1 MAKSFNDLNIWKKG
15 YELLMNIYEGRLP
28 LFHFDFYRLDSL
40 REISGIGYDE
50 FLYDDGVAVIEWA
63 DRLGKDLPAEYLK
76 VELRHKNLNERIVQ
90 FSARGPRYDK
100 VVRKVQKQ

>member
-1 MAKSFNDLNIWKKG
+1 MS
-15 YELLMNIYEGRLP
+15 
-28 LFHFDFYRLDSL
+28 YRLAA
-40 REISGIGYDE
+40 
-50 FLYDDGVAVIEWA
+50 DGVLLLHLAFTLFAVLGGLLVLRRPSLLWWHLGTVLWGAVIEWA